1 MITVQELI
9 NELEKF
15 DKDLPVMVDM
25 LPLDDVYLDEEFYF
39 GGDPRHI
46 NDIIGPAVV
55 LRY

>member
-15 DKDLPVMVDM
+15 DKNLPVMVDM
-25 LPLDDVYLDEEFYF
+25 LPREDVYLDEEFYF

-55 LRY
+55 MRY